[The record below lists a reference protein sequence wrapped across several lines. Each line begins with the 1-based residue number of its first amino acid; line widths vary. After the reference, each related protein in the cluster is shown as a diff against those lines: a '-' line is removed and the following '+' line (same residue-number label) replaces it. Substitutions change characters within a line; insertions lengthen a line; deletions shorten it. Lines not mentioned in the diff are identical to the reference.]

1 MFHLSYNIFF
11 TELRGPVRR
20 RPREGG
26 LSNPVLDKMAPDWSL
41 VASCL
46 VYPVSKLGPTWMHSI
61 NYYAD
66 WMV

>member
-11 TELRGPVRR
+11 TELRGPIRR
-20 RPREGG
+20 RPNG
-26 LSNPVLDKMAPDWSL
+26 LSNPVLDKMATDWSL

-46 VYPVSKLGPTWMHSI
+46 VYPVSKLGPTSMLSI
-61 NYYAD
+61 DYYVD